1 MVGNSF
7 RVFGITTNDPGK
19 VRNDEFVKKIINSVK
34 DKLAD
39 EEEELLEDE
48 ILLHVSNRLAVI
60 ILNIMFYCLNSNFSI
75 SCSLVFFL
83 IYKV

>member
-7 RVFGITTNDPGK
+7 RVFGITTIDPGK

-39 EEEELLEDE
+39 EEEELLEDGNP
-48 ILLHVSNRLAVI
+48 S
-60 ILNIMFYCLNSNFSI
+60 
-75 SCSLVFFL
+75 SCV
-83 IYKV
+83 